1 MAQIVEINELLRH
14 VDPAD
19 RMMCLKVFSV
29 LKKELGEEQGFSL
42 SLDFASRAHNY
53 DLNWVKA
60 NYKWAKPILGIGYL
74 RAIVRGAGWAA
85 PARGVGWTA
94 PAREQK
100 KSALFGDASKRIDFA
115 RAVWTKA
122 SDDQDYVAQH
132 PYTQRKEI
140 GWAGGCARGSVT
152 GSVVGKSAD
161 CLIVPVHSL
170 VTDDL
175 QGVQCINADGLKQ
188 SFGLFGGGAFVFG
201 DKKALDQS
209 WAIAEGWASTV
220 ALVKWLG
227 YPCAVCSFGKSRM
240 NEVFDLVA
248 ERFKPVQA
256 DLMCERD
263 D

>member
-1 MAQIVEINELLRH
+1 MAQVAEITEILRYL
-14 VDPAD
+14 DPSD
-19 RMMCLKVFSV
+19 RMICLNVFSV
-29 LKKELGEEQGFSL
+29 LKKELGEEQGWSFA
-42 SLDFASRAHNY
+42 LDFASEARNY
-53 DLNWVKA
+53 DLSWVKA
-60 NYKWAKPILGIGYL
+60 NYKWAKPVLGLGYL
-74 RAIVRGAGWAA
+74 MAIARDAGWVAS
-85 PARGVGWTA
+85 P
-94 PAREQK
+94 REQK
-100 KSALFGDASKRIDFA
+100 NSALSDDASERIDFA
-115 RAVWTKA
+115 RAVWSKA
-122 SDDQDYVAQH
+122 SVDDDFVACH
-132 PYTQRKEI
+132 PYAQKKEI
-140 GWAGGCARGSVT
+140 DWAGGCARGSVT
-152 GSVVGKSAD
+152 GLIVGRSAD
-161 CLIVPVHSL
+161 CLIVPVYSL

-188 SFGLFGGGAFVFG
+188 SFGLFRGGAFVFG

-256 DLMCERD
+256 DLMCEYD